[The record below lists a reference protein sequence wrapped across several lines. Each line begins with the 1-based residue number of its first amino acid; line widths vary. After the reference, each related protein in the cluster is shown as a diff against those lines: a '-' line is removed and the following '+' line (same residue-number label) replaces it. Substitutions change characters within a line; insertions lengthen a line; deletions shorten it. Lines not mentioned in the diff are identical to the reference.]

1 MTVHRGA
8 SPVVMFD
15 VGDTLVSGG
24 RTIAGVPEALRAI
37 DAQPVR
43 SCLVSD
49 YTMPATADPHEIEVL
64 FAEYCDLIRGFG
76 LEPFF
81 APLDRRATISTQAG
95 VLKPDRRIFALA
107 LERLGE
113 PRAELADALLV
124 TENDGHVRAARA
136 LGMRALLYRPAG
148 APNSDTGC
156 FADWAQAPA
165 KVAAMLA
172 AGDAE

>member
-1 MTVHRGA
+1 MTVHRA
-8 SPVVMFD
+8 AAPVVMFD

-24 RTIAGVPEALRAI
+24 RVIDGVPQALRAI
-37 DAQPVR
+37 EAQGVR

-49 YTMPATADPHEIEVL
+49 YTMPATPDPHDVEVL
-64 FAEYCDLIRGFG
+64 FAEYCALIRGFG

-95 VLKPDRRIFALA
+95 VLKPDRRVFELALA
-107 LERLGE
+107 RLGE
-113 PRAELADALLV
+113 PRAALADALLV
-124 TENDGHVRAARA
+124 TENDDHVRAARA

-148 APNSDTGC
+148 APNSDARC
-156 FADWAQAPA
+156 FADWTQAPA

-172 AGDAE
+172 HDAE